1 MFCATAQQLAGSLH
15 LLHPLAAAAGGEQP
29 SNTIT
34 TYLTAAPE
42 LSCPPS
48 CRRHLLRARSVLTAP
63 TVPRAQLSAPHCTP
77 TIAVTWHTPPR
88 GLHLQPTRPTRSTEH
103 CTTARASAA
112 QPGPCPLPHRIF
124 LVPLLTLPWTTTQRR
139 APQDSFFSLPYL
151 LPRAGAALAPQPAI
165 VFASAAAPHAFTP
178 SRSPLC

>member
-63 TVPRAQLSAPHCTP
+63 TVPRAQLSATHCTP
-77 TIAVTWHTPPR
+77 TLAVTWHAPPR
-88 GLHLQPTRPTRSTEH
+88 GLHLQPTHPTRSTEH

-112 QPGPCPLPHRIF
+112 QPGPCPLPQSK
-124 LVPLLTLPWTTTQRR
+124 LPCS
-139 APQDSFFSLPYL
+139 SFD
-151 LPRAGAALAPQPAI
+151 AALDHHPAARPSEQFLFSPLICFLAPAPPLPSASHSFCLCTAPLAI
-165 VFASAAAPHAFTP
+165 TP
-178 SRSPLC
+178 S